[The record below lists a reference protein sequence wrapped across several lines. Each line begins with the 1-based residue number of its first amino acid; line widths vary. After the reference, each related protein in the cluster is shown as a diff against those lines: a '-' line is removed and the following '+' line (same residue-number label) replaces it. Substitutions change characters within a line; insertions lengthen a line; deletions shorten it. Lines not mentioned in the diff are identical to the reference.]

1 MEGDKQVGSK
11 TNYQIVTNNPTVKNN
26 YEEVIFIEGGFE
38 NVLFKVRDL
47 VHSGFELINH
57 PLGASIR
64 MFFSPYRSI
73 IIGEKLQKIN
83 DIHIET
89 IENSISNYKKHMKV
103 RKPDIVNA
111 EDYALIDIELLKSSL
126 EEFKR
131 IYN

>member
-1 MEGDKQVGSK
+1 MTDNM
-11 TNYQIVTNNPTVKNN
+11 NYQIVTNNPNVKDSYNQ
-26 YEEVIFIEGGFE
+26 VVFVEGSFE
-38 NVLFKVRDL
+38 DVLFKVRDL

-83 DIHIET
+83 DIYIET

-111 EDYALIDIELLKSSL
+111 EDYALIDSELLKSSL

>member
-1 MEGDKQVGSK
+1 MGSK
-11 TNYQIVTNNPTVKNN
+11 INYQIVTNNPTVKNN
-26 YEEVIFIEGGFE
+26 YGEVIFIEGGFE
-38 NVLFKVRDL
+38 DVLFKVRDL

-83 DIHIET
+83 DIHVET

-126 EEFKR
+126 EEFER

>member
-1 MEGDKQVGSK
+1 MADNM
-11 TNYQIVTNNPTVKNN
+11 NYQIVTNNQNVKDSYNQ
-26 YEEVIFIEGGFE
+26 VIFVEGSFE
-38 NVLFKVRDL
+38 DVLFKVRDL
-47 VHSGFELINH
+47 VHTGFELINH

-73 IIGEKLQKIN
+73 IIGEKLQKTN

-111 EDYALIDIELLKSSL
+111 EDYALIDSELLKSSL
-126 EEFKR
+126 DEFKR

>member
-1 MEGDKQVGSK
+1 MEGDKQMGSK
-11 TNYQIVTNNPTVKNN
+11 INYQIVTNNPTVKNN

-38 NVLFKVRDL
+38 DVLFKVRDL

-83 DIHIET
+83 DIHVET

-126 EEFKR
+126 EEFER

>member
-1 MEGDKQVGSK
+1 MADNM
-11 TNYQIVTNNPTVKNN
+11 NYQIVTNNPNVKDSYNQ
-26 YEEVIFIEGGFE
+26 VIFVEGSFE
-38 NVLFKVRDL
+38 DVLFKVRDL
-47 VHSGFELINH
+47 VHTGFELINH

-73 IIGEKLQKIN
+73 IIGEKLQKTN

-111 EDYALIDIELLKSSL
+111 EDYALIDSELLKSSL
-126 EEFKR
+126 DEFKR

>member
-11 TNYQIVTNNPTVKNN
+11 TDYQIVTNNPTVKNN

-38 NVLFKVRDL
+38 DVLFKVRDL

-64 MFFSPYRSI
+64 MFFSPYRSV

>member
-1 MEGDKQVGSK
+1 MGSK
-11 TNYQIVTNNPTVKNN
+11 INYQIVTNNPTVKNN
-26 YEEVIFIEGGFE
+26 YGEVIFIEGGFE
-38 NVLFKVRDL
+38 DVLFKVRDL

-83 DIHIET
+83 GIHVET

-126 EEFKR
+126 EEFER